1 MLFIPLTEVL
11 PALKNEI
18 RCVTVT
24 RTDDEVPAGVYA
36 FIESFCDEQDC
47 NCRRVFINVYAME
60 GSWEGKHLATIG
72 YGWEDDHFY
81 DDWMHGQ
88 RDTTRGMSGTRLEPM
103 QAQSASASYFL
114 RLFHFLLQDS
124 AYAARI
130 ERHYAQFREALK
142 SYVPDDDEDDP
153 PQSQE
158 KGRFFDKVTAAFTHL
173 FGRTHGTSAD
183 AESSTLHP
191 FGLESFEEASAEWS
205 AGLDEA
211 AASKIP
217 AVHDIAAMCALLEGR
232 GSIPLED
239 GMPDDEYILLAGTLL
254 REPRTKRTRVPQ
266 DPPEDSPFRPH
277 AERAAC
283 RAILL
288 LETLG
293 LACRDGDQLRPT
305 TAMEEFFLQSPV
317 DQYCAILWAYLVEL
331 PWTRMPILHFNGDRT
346 FQTADCRRYA
356 PYILRD
362 FLEKSDTSPGE
373 WISLSWFEEPPL
385 GLPNE
390 EMGTPLALAMEAEYF
405 LWEPL
410 NWLGLLKLC
419 IFHRGDF
426 EAVSDGRL
434 TDLGRYI
441 LPSLAGGFGEA

>member
-1 MLFIPLTEVL
+1 MFIPLTEVL
-11 PALKNEI
+11 PELKNEI
-18 RCVTVT
+18 RCATVT

-36 FIESFCDEQDC
+36 FVESFCDEQDC
-47 NCRRVFINVYAME
+47 DCRRAFINVYGME

-81 DDWMHGQ
+81 ADWMHGQ
-88 RDTTRGMSGTRLEPM
+88 RDVTRGMSGTRLEPM
-103 QAQSASASYFL
+103 QTQSASESYFL
-114 RLFHFLLQDS
+114 RLFRFLLKDS

-130 ERHYAQFREALK
+130 EKHYAQFREALK
-142 SYVPDDDEDDP
+142 SYVPDDDDEDDP
-153 PQSQE
+153 PQPQE
-158 KGRFFDKVTAAFTHL
+158 EQRFFDKVTAAFTRL
-173 FGRTHGTSAD
+173 WGRMHGMSAD

-205 AGLDEA
+205 VGLDEA
-211 AASKIP
+211 VASKIP
-217 AVHDIAAMCALLEGR
+217 AVHDIAAMCALLQGN

-254 REPRTKRTRVPQ
+254 REPRAKRMLVQ
-266 DPPEDSPFRPH
+266 HDPPADSPFRPH

-283 RAILL
+283 RAIML

-293 LACRDGDQLRPT
+293 LAYRDGDQLRPM

-317 DQYCAILWAYLVEL
+317 DQYCAILWAYLVEFF
-331 PWTRMPILHFNGDRT
+331 WIRMPILHFNGDRT
-346 FQTADCRRYA
+346 FQAADCKQYA

-373 WISLSWFEEPPL
+373 WISLSWFEESPL

-390 EMGTPLALAMEAEYF
+390 EMGTPLPLAMEAEYF

-410 NWLGLLKLC
+410 HWLGLLKLW
-419 IFHRGDF
+419 IFYRDDF
-426 EAVSDGRL
+426 ESVSDGRL
-434 TDLGRYI
+434 TNLGRQI
-441 LPSLAGGFGEA
+441 LPTLVRDVQE